1 MLGNNPI
8 SSNPISS
15 IGTTSSTGIT
25 ANLAVTLDS
34 IAFDATANH
43 GRSAVLNATLDSIQ
57 VAMSGIV
64 GHDASM
70 AVTLD
75 SIAFSANAN
84 IGHPAI
90 MDVTLES
97 VNVLMNAI
105 NGHSATMAVTLNSI
119 DVLINA
125 TDGHLATMAVTLDSI
140 DVSMSATE
148 NHVFVVDTHDGEG
161 LKKKFQKE
169 AQDKAKYRKRV
180 IDLYEELVEL
190 KPKAAE
196 EIIAPFADENAQ
208 KQSGLDFNA
217 LLGNLD
223 RTEALYNSLKR
234 ELEEIDDEEVFL
246 LL

>member
-8 SSNPISS
+8 SSAPISS
-15 IGTTSSTGIT
+15 LGDSGANTLSVTLESISTNISASVYTPQNLT
-25 ANLAVTLDS
+25 ATLAVTLEGIGVS
-34 IAFDATANH
+34 MTETNGHTATMA
-43 GRSAVLNATLDSIQ
+43 ATLDSISTNINAT
-57 VAMSGIV
+57 VYTPKNITGTLA
-64 GHDASM
+64 A
-70 AVTLD
+70 TLD
-75 SIAFSANAN
+75 SI
-84 IGHPAI
+84 G
-90 MDVTLES
+90 
-97 VNVLMNAI
+97 
-105 NGHSATMAVTLNSI
+105 
-119 DVLINA
+119 
-125 TDGHLATMAVTLDSI
+125 
-140 DVSMSATE
+140 VSMRATE
-148 NHVFVVDTHDGEG
+148 TPIFVVDTHDGEG

>member
-1 MLGNNPI
+1 MLGNNPF
-8 SSNPISS
+8 SSLPFSALGS
-15 IGTTSSTGIT
+15 GVSGT
-25 ANLAVTLDS
+25 LAVTLDS
-34 IAFDATANH
+34 I
-43 GRSAVLNATLDSIQ
+43 
-57 VAMSGIV
+57 
-64 GHDASM
+64 
-70 AVTLD
+70 
-75 SIAFSANAN
+75 
-84 IGHPAI
+84 
-90 MDVTLES
+90 S
-97 VNVLMNAI
+97 VNIAAVP
-105 NGHSATMAVTLNSI
+105 GHSATMAI
-119 DVLINA
+119 
-125 TDGHLATMAVTLDSI
+125 TLDSI
-140 DVSMSATE
+140 GVSMTDTLGHTATMAFSLNSISTNINATVYTPKNITGTLAATLDSIGVSMRATE
-148 NHVFVVDTHDGEG
+148 TPIFVVDTHDGEG